1 MRNRFYLIFLISLVD
16 SCDKGLTQLRHKDT
30 LQLMRCVPTLPGHPD
45 PCILQTGGQMSF
57 CQPDGQDYVCCGTP
71 ELLVDLVGNQ
81 NKPLFPDKYS
91 FYPRQS
97 HYDYSV
103 LVRSSKE
110 QLESDPT
117 FKNQVVLTTPK
128 TTTTTF
134 TTTRKRQSIKVI
146 CFIDHFMKLSIFQK
160 SNVVLQMLTI
170 PSLSRGNY
178 SNSLKLSTNSVLV
191 RDGSCVFVVDTGLPA
206 QKKQIMKNLAS
217 YGAPAKKI
225 KFVVVTSSQPQ
236 FSGNLN
242 LFPFSQFI
250 MADATMYKDNIVF
263 MKRFEKHSI
272 LELCS
277 PNSLIQSTPGP
288 TPNSITVIVRN
299 VDLMGTIAIAG
310 ALFPN
315 GNDLNVFDRNSIYDI
330 DKLIESRNR
339 IICEVDWI
347 VPASS
352 SPFRVTTLHRTN
364 ANC

>member
-1 MRNRFYLIFLISLVD
+1 MRHSNLLLLFRLLYNIAFVR

-45 PCILQTGGQMSF
+45 PCILQTAGRMSF
-57 CQPDGQDYVCCGTP
+57 CQPDGQDYVCCGPP
-71 ELLVDLVGNQ
+71 ELLVDLVGGQ
-81 NKPLFPDKYS
+81 NKLNVIDKWH

-103 LVRSSKE
+103 YIRSSKE
-110 QLESDPT
+110 QLESDPA
-117 FKNQVVLTTPK
+117 FKNQLILTTPK
-128 TTTTTF
+128 TTTTTT
-134 TTTRKRQSIKVI
+134 TTTRKRQPVK
-146 CFIDHFMKLSIFQK
+146 Q

-191 RDGSCVFVVDTGLPA
+191 RDGQCVFVVDTGLPA
-206 QKKQIMKNLAS
+206 QKKHISKNLAA

-225 KFVVVTSSQPQ
+225 KFVVITSSQPQ

-288 TPNSITVIVRN
+288 TPNSISVIVRN

-315 GNDLNVFDRNSIYDI
+315 GNDLNVFDPNSVYDME
-330 DKLIESRNR
+330 KLVESRNK

-352 SPFRVTTLHRTN
+352 SPFRVTQMHRSN